1 MKYMLMRIGQMK
13 QRQTIFFDLYNP
25 MFKKNIEIHY
35 SCRCRRY
42 NANKI
47 DIVFD
52 EIRRKTTMISIEEI
66 DELMESCV
74 VE

>member
-1 MKYMLMRIGQMK
+1 MT
-13 QRQTIFFDLYNP
+13 QRQTIFIDLYNP
-25 MFKKNIEIHY
+25 MAKKNIELHY

-42 NANKI
+42 DLNKI

-52 EIRRKTTMISIEEI
+52 EIRCKTTPVSINEV

-74 VE
+74 IE

>member
-1 MKYMLMRIGQMK
+1 MLMRMSRLK

-25 MFKKNIEIHY
+25 KTKKNIELHY
-35 SCRCRRY
+35 SYRCRRY
-42 NANKI
+42 DLNKI

-52 EIRRKTTMISIEEI
+52 EIRRKTTTISLNEI

-74 VE
+74 IE